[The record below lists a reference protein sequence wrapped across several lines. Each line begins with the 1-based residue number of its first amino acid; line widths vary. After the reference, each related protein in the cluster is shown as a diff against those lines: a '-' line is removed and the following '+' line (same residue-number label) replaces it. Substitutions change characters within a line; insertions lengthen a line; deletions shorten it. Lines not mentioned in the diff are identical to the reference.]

1 MKAENAGLK
10 KRLMH
15 LEAMMQVA
23 RAEVHRMDLLSQ
35 SRTVQQNAPQ
45 MVSQDVAD
53 LQKKLLRVQADK
65 KSLVHTLRQM
75 LGKNSTKIYQKQA
88 EKAVQAKAAVEMKYT
103 KERTGLE
110 AKIKEANDRNA
121 ETKELAQTLQ
131 EQNMDLQKTVHG
143 LRSELAETQLKS
155 KDLTSDKANL
165 VETMHNFMRENG
177 ELKKELDGETHKEKA
192 EAGEMQKE
200 ISADK
205 VKIANLTAKVAIA
218 NKAPKVAI
226 AKKDTTRKVLA
237 APATDAPV
245 KNVLV
250 NHEATQATVGLHM
263 KHEES
268 MAAKMARMK
277 NINRYIDRVNIAAD
291 DSGDAA
297 QKQGDVFA
305 RDKKNLLPTPPVAA
319 PVKHNKGISDWL
331 GIKVAMQKSI
341 PKTRVVPKDVNGLS
355 PLDAL
360 DPEAAKE
367 EKVAAAKKAK
377 EDADEGGDGIDDL
390 LAQAKDQLHDMDSA
404 EAGDAF

>member
-1 MKAENAGLK
+1 
-10 KRLMH
+10 
-15 LEAMMQVA
+15 
-23 RAEVHRMDLLSQ
+23 
-35 SRTVQQNAPQ
+35 

-103 KERTGLE
+103 KERTSLE

-143 LRSELAETQLKS
+143 LRTKLAETQLKG

-226 AKKDTTRKVLA
+226 AKKDTTRKVPA

-250 NHEATQATVGLHM
+250 KHEATQATIGLHM